1 MDEDLEL
8 YYELLLIGLEFVDY
22 KDRLTYLENINREI
36 NEYKEELKEKE
47 LVKNYEKTRFF
58 I

>member
-47 LVKNYEKTRFF
+47 LVKKLWKN
-58 I
+58 